1 MVLFGNKL
9 DKESDRQVS
18 KDDAEKWC
26 AENSGIPYYET
37 SATENVS
44 VEDAFLCMV
53 KRALE
58 REKSNKTS
66 VPGPMLRDP
75 NKRIKLGK
83 DDEKSTRREAKKAC
97 DC

>member
-1 MVLFGNKL
+1 
-9 DKESDRQVS
+9 
-18 KDDAEKWC
+18 
-26 AENSGIPYYET
+26 
-37 SATENVS
+37 
-44 VEDAFLCMV
+44 MV

-58 REKSNKTS
+58 REKSSKTS

-83 DDEKSTRREAKKAC
+83 DDDKSNRREAKKAC